1 MQSGGYHVGIKAAGA
16 GQEDD
21 AMGRKRYPPDTV
33 DALRAALAQA
43 EPPPRPL
50 STRQVVAALAD
61 DLRAMLAQGWS
72 IDQLVKVLAR
82 NQIDLMP
89 TTLQGY
95 LRQPKTAKAAKPRSP
110 AKAKSQSQK
119 EQTPTA
125 APSAHTVPAKTQ
137 APLAAKAE
145 HEAFDA
151 DIELFLDELGPD

>member
-1 MQSGGYHVGIKAAGA
+1 MVRIKAAGA

-21 AMGRKRYPPDTV
+21 GMGRKRYPPDTV

-72 IDQLVKVLAR
+72 IDQLVEVLAR

-110 AKAKSQSQK
+110 AKAKSQK
-119 EQTPTA
+119 DQTPTA
-125 APSAHTVPAKTQ
+125 APSAHTVPAKAQ
-137 APLAAKAE
+137 APLTAKAE

-151 DIELFLDELGPD
+151 DIELFLDD